1 MLNYGVTLGY
11 WANVETTDH
20 SKQQALLAEARA
32 VLTQLQAVRKRIGSS
47 SEYYEL
53 AYPDMWVI
61 YNTLSGKQAEKYI
74 EGWVAHLLKGN
85 KLQSQDI
92 PEDERGHDYGDI
104 WVGPNK
110 TLGYNNAELK
120 VILRDGGSIG
130 GKQFRFYENVP
141 YYLFFKAWSPERY
154 ELFMLTARQLVDEI
168 KYRGHAYPKLRAYG
182 ASQGTGWMTRTTP
195 LQEKLDRL
203 DMNLLGKN
211 RDLITWEFNAQT
223 ETEYYERFQKLY
235 SVSPEQALERIYQKA
250 LT

>member
-1 MLNYGVTLGY
+1 M
-11 WANVETTDH
+11 ETTDH
-20 SKQQALLAEARA
+20 SKQHALLAEARA
-32 VLTQLQAVRKRIGSS
+32 VLTQLQAVRKKIGSS

-74 EGWVAHLLKGN
+74 EGWVAHLLKGA

-92 PEDERGHDYGDI
+92 PEELRGHDYGDI

-110 TLGYNNAELK
+110 TLGHNNAELK

-141 YYLFFKAWSPERY
+141 YYVFFKAWTPERY
-154 ELFMLTARQLVDEI
+154 ELFVLSKQELVDEI
-168 KYRGHAYPKLRAYG
+168 KYRGRTYTQLRAFG

-195 LQEKLDRL
+195 LESKLARL
-203 DMNLLGKN
+203 DENLSKAN
-211 RDLITWEFNAQT
+211 RDLITWEFNALT
-223 ETEYYERFQKLY
+223 ETEYYARFQKLY
-235 SVSPEQALERIYQKA
+235 AVSPEQALERIYQNQ

>member
-1 MLNYGVTLGY
+1 M
-11 WANVETTDH
+11 ETTDH
-20 SKQQALLAEARA
+20 SKLLAEARA
-32 VLTQLQAVRKRIGSS
+32 VLTQLQAVRKKIGSS

-74 EGWVAHLLKGN
+74 EGWVAHLLKGA

-92 PEDERGHDYGDI
+92 PEELRGHDYGDI

-110 TLGYNNAELK
+110 TLGHNNAELK

-141 YYLFFKAWSPERY
+141 YYVFFKAWTPERY
-154 ELFMLTARQLVDEI
+154 ELFVLSKQELVDEI
-168 KYRGHAYPKLRAYG
+168 KYRGRTYTQLRAYG

-195 LQEKLDRL
+195 LESKLARL
-203 DMNLLGKN
+203 DENLSKAN
-211 RDLITWEFNAQT
+211 RDLITWEFNALT
-223 ETEYYERFQKLY
+223 ETEYYARFQKLY
-235 SVSPEQALERIYQKA
+235 AVSPEQALERIYQNQ